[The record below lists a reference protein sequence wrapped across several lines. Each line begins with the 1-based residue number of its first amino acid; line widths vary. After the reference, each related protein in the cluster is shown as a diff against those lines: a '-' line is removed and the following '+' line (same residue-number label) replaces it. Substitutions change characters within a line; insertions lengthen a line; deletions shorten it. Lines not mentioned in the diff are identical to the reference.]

1 MAAFENTIDISGFK
15 GGEQF
20 YIDKYDSKSYDNI
33 EKAMD
38 EILDKE
44 DNNVIKEYI
53 TKYIPEEERNVT
65 YNFKCSTNTIIK
77 LNDRFIASQNLVA
90 PPPDGDADQFN
101 AVVIENM
108 LYNSIKNYSSIVENR
123 NKELKQRYIILQ
135 EKILKNNVR
144 RNLEKQQQSMFAFL
158 NRITYLG
165 VISGVSVFCVK
176 LVLISNL
183 TNPAVW
189 IGFLSKIYANP
200 LYFQYFVDILST
212 LNIFTVP
219 EILTLKDMFSKLQIL
234 MKQTPL
240 FQNKEYVD
248 TLVKCIFNPTP
259 ENRKILQNLGSNE
272 NFKDHDKNPQLM
284 QFFSYIKS
292 VTDVKNVFRETG
304 EPSEK
309 QPIWKKN
316 LLNEAFTFYTSPLGN
331 TALTSLK
338 IATDAYGYFSQSA
351 DFFTKYKDA
360 NPALLFKGITLN
372 SVNSY
377 SFNIYS
383 RIFTQNLLNKIAG
396 SKDSTLILDIPVIG
410 SLDVN
415 TFFVTTVDSFLN
427 IQVKSMLTGYFTKLE
442 QEVGY
447 DPEKEKKEKEK
458 EKDNSVE
465 AVKANIIEK
474 GLKVQKYERQGYSNE
489 QIAKILDR
497 PKRPNDYK
505 FFLSRYM
512 KNFYNTFLDVLD
524 DPLVTIEIF
533 TNVSFVFN
541 IIQNNFYSILMG
553 GGLLYLPQM
562 VLTGFAHRS
571 YLNLG
576 SLTGNLVSYDIVP
589 IKIITAY
596 FRFKYGSD
604 IVINRQFELLKYNL
618 INDVFSDIQT
628 LLNEM
633 QSVFFDTS
641 LGMSVNRYLE
651 QLNDTIMGR
660 LFKMSCKIS
669 YLFVNF
675 AVLPSVKNK
684 IVNLLPNIKFP
695 IIETLENKEK
705 SERLFTF
712 MDNKISN
719 LVKATRSNIVSN
731 LDIEKLIKVMSKDFG
746 EFMNIS
752 KIIEGTI
759 IPYLNADGFFE
770 WSGKMKS
777 PLEGSI
783 IKFVEQPL
791 GAESVD
797 EKIAAYA
804 GDILSESKQSE
815 SRVSSI
821 KIVLGTDDS
830 GYGNF
835 KVVDTKEIKSLLE
848 KVYDQDTKFDPRNK
862 KQGWFIDA
870 FETAYT
876 MLSPEG
882 YKKVWS
888 EKGWGFT
895 DDDIDKLF
903 KDGIKIGQIEQIMKE
918 VDPKTGNTPSAEQ
931 VMASI
936 LASDSLK
943 YKTSTAG
950 SFIDLV
956 LGDTGNLIK
965 DFSMSNIYYYYYYK
979 LFINEELNSK
989 KAEFDRK
996 IRERQEKEEAEMQ
1009 LLVVG
1014 SRIMFGN
1021 NPAIIKEINSDGT
1034 FDVEDNNGRLTKN
1047 VPKDSITP
1055 QVGSLRNLSKKEQ
1068 NEKDKEE
1075 FLAVIEKDEKKLSKQ
1090 DDFDTFAVFLQDR
1103 FNKIDLKKRN
1113 GEPYSIYEHA
1123 IITDMLTSLK
1133 TRESSITYNYLW
1145 DNKGDVIKSI
1155 LVDDNGVQYLD
1166 GFFEGLYGGKY
1177 DNPENPDIK
1186 LKTEILDKSD
1196 LIHTEDKNA
1205 YFGVNLQHSYGFSPQ
1220 VIHANK
1226 FLNSIE
1232 MLISLKSDSI
1242 QVATLSSMI
1251 DDLEKRAVTDVN
1263 IQNSLDT
1270 LNDLYVKPIAD
1281 ISSYYE
1287 KFVEYFKY
1295 IFCNIKT
1302 GGCNKENMVFFKHMN
1317 FNYDR
1322 FYEKMKETLEPNN
1335 LLNNIKKMI
1344 KNNIIIEFLKN
1355 NAEIKY
1361 VCNLNGT
1368 QMFLNKTFINMNTG
1382 DLMSDCINNSR
1393 DIDYSNEEEVLQ
1405 ILLRP
1410 ETIFGLSKISKLPKD
1425 EYDKLKSDAVPKDL
1439 NSLYGLMSDKDKVKE
1454 YDSFFK
1460 LFNSFGEYG
1469 IKSTTEATNIPIF
1482 SIISDVIDS
1491 QEKDFDSKKL
1501 EIDPIEKYKLQLLFN
1516 FNKILKS
1523 QTQGFIDPSIK
1534 KSYIDY
1540 FTQKED
1546 ILDNTE
1552 FLNNNQSALEKLF
1565 NDVLNACKSGDV
1577 KASKE
1582 LLQQIKKNYFDKDV
1596 IGSINLNGHILRR
1609 NDINFQDPNSKAL
1622 NDKLNE
1628 YVKYESEP
1636 ETGFA
1641 NKKNSLDIL
1650 LNRNI
1655 NEQDLGELC
1664 KDSGLE
1670 FMGTYISE
1678 RKEWYNK
1685 QSELFKLYILHNTND
1700 VFGDL
1705 SKKYNKFTDD
1715 IAKVIEDY
1723 TKNLSIIWSNVA
1735 AQDINVAVPPPQL
1748 TGMADELQ
1756 RKEQLDKID
1765 TQVRQQT
1772 AQATSAAREKT
1783 ETAEALAKPA
1793 VKEKPELGTKTEET
1807 VTQSTETKTEES
1819 LDIQL
1824 QYGTSANPQHFGN
1837 MLDSL
1842 IKTSPSTI
1850 YTDTFKQMPP
1860 IDTELKDKIEEKN
1873 KLTNPSAE
1881 CARQSGNWHVEYDGS
1896 QSGPE
1901 KYVVKTQGDL
1911 TVSEINSNGCQT
1923 TSLMYDLAININYL
1937 IMQSSKI
1944 IIPII
1949 QKIENMICNY
1959 FPIYCP
1965 YIRVLLTL
1973 SKVYST
1979 CFIYMFHDVM
1989 HKKFS
1994 DPDMVDKL
2002 TNGYANLSDKLV
2014 FGLWTQMINTLKT
2027 AEGKIGINN
2036 RSDDMLC
2043 NNIMPL
2049 IGGIIGGSDISNLE
2063 NNSYTL
2069 IDEIGSKI
2077 KQTGNPNIN
2086 VNDDPSLTNL
2096 PGYIDTGLR
2105 EGGINY
2111 SNYAEVA
2118 LQAGST
2124 FLNIEE
2130 QAAYDELMKKS
2141 SISCNDLYPKFDK
2154 ITALKLSINSLIRN
2168 PTKNFFFT
2176 NLNCRLFG
2184 SNNIDPNNKD
2194 SITLSKM
2201 LYMFLF
2207 TDWRELIKDFMVIM
2221 FTNEGLKPF
2230 FLTKL
2235 FGNKSLG
2242 RKKNFIRDLIDDSF
2256 DTAKKKYANN
2266 QKGYEDYIQT
2276 EVSNGIYKFLIN
2288 IVTSFFGQLFNL
2300 DNKLNGNWVGIDQP
2314 IYNKF
2319 KDCKG
2324 GLCSF
2329 ESIEKVTKE
2338 AILNLQN
2345 ELAVINPGYLFNT
2358 TVNIDLESE
2367 ESKKLIN
2374 DIVNSESYENFIGN
2388 LRTSDEAIINDPELN
2403 QQWKRTIYKQ
2413 YKEVLSFYK
2422 EYSEYNTAI
2431 IKHISENLKKNENV
2445 GFQYR
2450 VKNYNY
2456 RNIGSEKLETFLKS
2470 YLIKPCPEGQILYF
2484 FTKDD
2489 VVSFNCLDFS
2499 DINMENF
2506 EDEKLDSEEIFEK
2519 GYKKFADSALKENIK
2534 ILDLFVK
2541 SKDVI
2546 CDNPEYC
2553 SGISTTYAEFITQK
2567 NAEFAQL
2574 LNETTSDIDKIKD
2587 FQKTFLEDLTNKL
2600 TDLTSIY
2607 QKKQKELLNAIR
2619 EIDSKITNINEQLKN
2634 ESLEED
2640 DKFLKLQ
2647 EKGILQ
2653 AERSKL
2659 EMENKYFDKY
2669 IYSITDSSEGLF
2681 ENIKEA
2687 KKIGSLST
2695 PEMVTQDFIISEL
2708 QKTDITPE
2716 YFAFLYCKLFSIS
2729 EDNVDILNLYEF
2741 FNSDNKKITDLESK
2755 ITNNKYYFKPELYDS
2770 INNKLLEN
2778 KDIRESILKF
2788 LKVFLYKNQ
2797 KEQYLYTGKFENGYY
2812 IKDKEGGRKDIS
2824 NGLEAGSG
2832 FEIVK
2837 DQFSEIKP
2845 HDVGIEETEE
2855 QLKKIQAMKDK
2866 LQKRIEREKIKSAEL
2881 DAKSS
2886 EAAKKLMKKYEE
2898 LEVKKKEIRVQ
2909 LDEIRKKDEEYYKT
2923 YKKYFK
2929 EQEKKEEQAKK
2940 DFDDAQNDYDTAN
2953 SKFEKLVKEYD
2964 TDYYTK
2970 SIKPYLDQK
2979 KAEKDEYKKLDK
2991 FLKDYMGQL
3000 KKVAETDYNKKR
3012 YDTQNVL
3019 IELLKANKVIEEE
3032 MLKEDITDNE
3042 YDKLFKQWTEN
3053 LQKINEYDSFLMKS
3067 IDDQEFDIQLLT
3079 SKYYNEYKVIENSE
3093 YSNSKIIKKKYDRLM
3108 DLYYKIDSI
3117 PEYIQTSWQIIK
3129 ATIKTGWNKFTRF
3142 LGFGE
3147 SEIDKQKKY
3156 EEYKNKVQ
3164 EEFDKLDGK
3173 IKNLHKIEAYNKK
3186 ISNALTGYIEP
3197 TLYEEKRS
3205 YLNIFGYDDFLD
3217 YDKMKNSYF
3226 THIDPRD
3233 VKFTD
3238 EMNNLRRDLKKLEDG
3253 MKTFQREIEIDEG
3266 KLNAE
3271 DKVVIAQKKKL
3282 LDDINEKIVAIEKE
3296 ERKLK
3301 EDIEARK
3308 IAYEKLLI
3316 EMELTD
3322 KEELQKFNKKFGYS
3336 IKIDDKGIISLQKT
3350 SNNFTSSFFTSSN
3363 EEKMLSLFKD
3373 RNSLDFKNAY
3383 GKTTLLGTTIPEDK
3397 KTLGKD
3403 STGKVFPLNNNKE
3416 ILDDKI
3422 KGGFPP
3428 IIFGTDIES
3437 IMSLEE
3443 GVANV
3448 YIEKHLW
3455 GYAPV
3460 TKNLEVLTKQK
3471 IKQYIANH
3479 YTTIGEGD
3487 NKIYIMK
3494 TQIKFWEG
3502 AFENFNIADL
3512 ESALNLAMKEKQENV
3527 EKYKQYTWSRKGQN
3541 NFLSDLTPTPEAI
3554 DNVFGV
3560 YFDYFDNL
3568 IIRGVDKSHPEQQS
3582 INAIR
3587 GNVKKG
3593 KMVDGKLLDII
3604 PLNIY
3609 QSNLNNY
3616 EIDFDNDDFEVFFP
3630 GRIELTR

>member
-1 MAAFENTIDISGFK
+1 MAAFKNTIDITGFE

-20 YIDKYDSKSYDNI
+20 HIDKYDSKSYDNI
-33 EKAMD
+33 EKTMD

-44 DNNVIKEYI
+44 DNIVIKEYI
-53 TKYIPEEERNVT
+53 TKYIPEEERNIT
-65 YNFKCSTNTIIK
+65 YNFKCSTNSIIK
-77 LNDRFIASQNLVA
+77 LNDRFIANQNMA
-90 PPPDGDADQFN
+90 QPPPDGDADQFN
-101 AVVIENM
+101 AIVIENM

-135 EKILKNNVR
+135 EKILKNNAR
-144 RNLEKQQQSMFAFL
+144 INLEKQQQSMFAFL

-212 LNIFTVP
+212 LHIFTVP
-219 EILTLKDMFSKLQIL
+219 EILTLKDMFSKLQLL

-259 ENRKILQNLGSNE
+259 ENKKILQNLGSNE

-292 VTDVKNVFRETG
+292 VMEVKKVFRETG

-309 QPIWKKN
+309 QPIWKKKF
-316 LLNEAFTFYTSPLGN
+316 LNELFTFYTSPLGN

-338 IATDAYGYFSQSA
+338 IATDAYGYFSQSV
-351 DFFTKYKDA
+351 DFFTKHKDA
-360 NPALLFKGITLN
+360 NPILLFKGITLN

-377 SFNIYS
+377 SFNVYS
-383 RIFTQNLLNKIAG
+383 RIFTQNLLNIITG
-396 SKDSTLILDIPVIG
+396 NKDSTLVLDIPVIG

-465 AVKANIIEK
+465 AVKAKIIEK
-474 GLKVQKYERQGYSNE
+474 GVKVQKYEKLGYSNE

-505 FFLSRYM
+505 FFLNRYI
-512 KNFYNTFLDVLD
+512 KKFYNTFLDVLD

-533 TNVSFVFN
+533 SNVSFVFN
-541 IIQNNFYSILMG
+541 IIKDNFYSILMG
-553 GGLLYLPQM
+553 GGLFYLPQM
-562 VLTGFAHRS
+562 VLTGFAHKS
-571 YLNLG
+571 FLNLG

-651 QLNDTIMGR
+651 QLNDTIIGR
-660 LFKMSCKIS
+660 IFKMSCTIC

-675 AVLPSVKNK
+675 AVLPTVKNK

-770 WSGKMKS
+770 WSGKMKT

-783 IKFVEQPL
+783 IKFVDKPL
-791 GAESVD
+791 GVESVD

-804 GDILSESKQSE
+804 GDILSESKQDE
-815 SRVSSI
+815 SRVSSV

-848 KVYDQDTKFDPRNK
+848 KVYDQDARFDPRNK
-862 KQGWFIDA
+862 QQTWFKSA
-870 FETAYT
+870 LESAYAKLT
-876 MLSPEG
+876 PEG
-882 YKKVWS
+882 YKKAMY

-895 DDDIDKLF
+895 ERDIDKLI
-903 KDGIKIGQIEQIMKE
+903 KDGIKIGQIEQIIGE
-918 VDPKTGNTPSAEQ
+918 VDPKTGKTPTAEQ

-943 YKTSTAG
+943 YRTGTAG
-950 SFIDLV
+950 SV
-956 LGDTGNLIK
+956 LNFFVGDTGNLIK

-989 KAEFDRK
+989 KEEFDRK
-996 IRERQEKEEAEMQ
+996 IREKQEKEEEEMK
-1009 LLVVG
+1009 LLAVG

-1021 NPAIIKEINSDGT
+1021 NPGIINEINSDGT
-1034 FDVEDNNGRLTKN
+1034 FDVEDNNGNIVLN
-1047 VPKDSITP
+1047 VPKYSITP
-1055 QVGSLRNLSKKEQ
+1055 QIGNIRKLSKKEQ
-1068 NEKDKEE
+1068 NEKDREE
-1075 FLAVIEKDEKKLSKQ
+1075 FVAVIEKDEKKLSKQ

-1113 GEPYSIYEHA
+1113 GEPYSVYEHA

-1133 TRESSITYNYLW
+1133 TRENSILYNYLW

-1155 LVDDNGVQYLD
+1155 LIDDNGVQYLD
-1166 GFFEGLYGGKY
+1166 GFFERLYGGTY

-1186 LKTEILDKSD
+1186 LHIENLDKST
-1196 LIHTEDKNA
+1196 LIHTEDKDA
-1205 YFGVNLQHSYGFSPQ
+1205 YFGINLQHSYGFSPQ
-1220 VIHANK
+1220 VIPAKK

-1232 MLISLKSDSI
+1232 MLIALDSDNIQIASI
-1242 QVATLSSMI
+1242 SSMI
-1251 DDLEKRAVTDVN
+1251 TDLELRASKNVN
-1263 IQNSLDT
+1263 IQNSLDV
-1270 LNDLYVKPIAD
+1270 LNDLYVKPITD
-1281 ISSYYE
+1281 ITSYYQ
-1287 KFVEYFKY
+1287 KFVEYFKA
-1295 IFCNIKT
+1295 IFCNYKT
-1302 GGCNKENMVFFKHMN
+1302 GGCNKENMIFFKHMN

-1322 FYEKMKETLEPNN
+1322 FYEKMHGTLETNN
-1335 LLNNIKKMI
+1335 LLNDIKTMI

-1368 QMFLNKTFINMNTG
+1368 QMFLNKNYINMNTG
-1382 DLMSDCINNSR
+1382 NLMSDCMNNSR
-1393 DIDYSNEEEVLQ
+1393 DIDYTNEEEVLR

-1410 ETIFGLSKISKLPKD
+1410 ETIFGLSKIDKLPKE
-1425 EYDKLKSDAVPKDL
+1425 EYDKLKSDAAPK
-1439 NSLYGLMSDKDKVKE
+1439 NFGSLLGSDKDKLKE
-1454 YDSFFK
+1454 YDRFFD
-1460 LFNSFGEYG
+1460 LFNSFGEDG
-1469 IKSTTEATNIPIF
+1469 IKPTNAATNIPIL

-1491 QEKDFDSKKL
+1491 QEKDFASEKL
-1501 EIDPIEKYKLQLLFN
+1501 EIDPIEKYKFNLLFN
-1516 FNKILKS
+1516 FNKILKD
-1523 QTQGFIDPSIK
+1523 QTKGIIDPAIK
-1534 KSYIDY
+1534 NSYIDY

-1552 FLNNNQSALEKLF
+1552 FLNNNQSSLEKLF
-1565 NDVLNACKSGDV
+1565 NDTLNACKSGDV

-1582 LLQQIKKNYFDKDV
+1582 LLQQMKKNYFDKDV
-1596 IGSINLNGHILRR
+1596 IGSINLNKYILRR
-1609 NDINFQDPNSKAL
+1609 NDIDFQDPNSKAL

-1641 NKKNSLDIL
+1641 NKKNSLEIL

-1655 NEQDLGELC
+1655 NERDLGELC

-1678 RKEWYNK
+1678 RREWYNK
-1685 QSELFKLYILHNTND
+1685 QSEIFKLYILHNTND
-1700 VFGDL
+1700 VFRDL
-1705 SKKYNKFTDD
+1705 SEKFDKFID
-1715 IAKVIEDY
+1715 NISKVIEDY
-1723 TKNLSIIWSNVA
+1723 TKNLNIIWANA
-1735 AQDINVAVPPPQL
+1735 RAQDIDVSVPPPQL

-1756 RKEQLDKID
+1756 RKEQLDEINV
-1765 TQVRQQT
+1765 QVRQQT
-1772 AQATSAAREKT
+1772 AQATSEARQKT
-1783 ETAEALAKPA
+1783 ETAEALAKPE
-1793 VKEKPELGTKTEET
+1793 VKEKSELGTKTEEK
-1807 VTQSTETKTEES
+1807 VTETTETKTEES

-1850 YTDTFKQMPP
+1850 YTDPFKQMPP
-1860 IDTELKDKIEEKN
+1860 IDTELKGQIEEKN
-1873 KLTNPSAE
+1873 KLTTASAE
-1881 CARQSGNWHVEYDGS
+1881 CARQSEHWHVEYDGS

-1923 TSLMYDLAININYL
+1923 TSLMYDIAININYL

-1959 FPIYCP
+1959 FPVYCP

-1994 DPDMVDKL
+1994 DPGMVDKL
-2002 TNGYANLSDKLV
+2002 TNGDANLSDKLV

-2027 AEGKIGINN
+2027 SEGKIGINN

-2049 IGGIIGGSDISNLE
+2049 IGGSDISNLE

-2069 IDEIGSKI
+2069 IDEIGRKI
-2077 KQTGNPNIN
+2077 KETGNPNIN
-2086 VNDDPSLTNL
+2086 ANVEPSLTNL

-2176 NLNCRLFG
+2176 NINCRLFG

-2235 FGNKSLG
+2235 FGNKSVN
-2242 RKKNFIRDLIDDSF
+2242 RKQNFIRDLIDDSF

-2266 QKGYEDYIQT
+2266 KKGYEEYIQT

-2300 DNKLNGNWVGIDQP
+2300 DNKLNGKWIGIDNK
-2314 IYNKF
+2314 IYNDF

-2329 ESIEKVTKE
+2329 ESVEKVTKK
-2338 AILNLQN
+2338 AILNVQN
-2345 ELAVINPGYLFNT
+2345 ELAVINPGYLFDT
-2358 TVNIDLESE
+2358 KVNIDLESE
-2367 ESKKLIN
+2367 QSKKLIN

-2388 LRTSDEAIINDPELN
+2388 LRSNDEDIINDPELN

-2413 YKEVLSFYK
+2413 YKEVLTFYK

-2431 IKHISENLKKNENV
+2431 IKHISENLKSNNNV

-2450 VKNYNY
+2450 LQNYNY
-2456 RNIGSEKLETFLKS
+2456 RNTGEKKLETFLKG

-2499 DINMENF
+2499 DINIKNF

-2574 LNETTSDIDKIKD
+2574 LNETTSDIDKIKG
-2587 FQKTFLEDLTNKL
+2587 FQKTFLE
-2600 TDLTSIY
+2600 
-2607 QKKQKELLNAIR
+2607 ELRNNLLG
-2619 EIDSKITNINEQLKN
+2619 LKN
-2634 ESLEED
+2634 VYQDKVNNLLKEISLNDGKIKQIDEELKDASLDENDKFIKLHDKSILYEQKNSLETEY
-2640 DKFLKLQ
+2640 
-2647 EKGILQ
+2647 
-2653 AERSKL
+2653 
-2659 EMENKYFDKY
+2659 KYFLNY
-2669 IYSITDSSEGLF
+2669 IEKIKDNQIGLIK
-2681 ENIKEA
+2681 NIDEA
-2687 KKIGSLST
+2687 QKIGSLST

-2708 QKTDITPE
+2708 NNPNIEPD
-2716 YFAFLYCKLFSIS
+2716 YFAFLYCKFFSIS
-2729 EDNVDILNLYEF
+2729 EENVDILNLYEF
-2741 FNSDNKKITDLESK
+2741 FNSDNKKITELESK
-2755 ITNNKYYFKPELYDS
+2755 ITNNKYYFKSELNDN
-2770 INNKLLEN
+2770 INKKLLEN
-2778 KDIRESILKF
+2778 EDIRGSILRF
-2788 LKVFLYKNQ
+2788 IRIFLYKNQ
-2797 KEQYLYTGKFENGYY
+2797 KEQYTYTGKFENGYY

-2855 QLKKIQAMKDK
+2855 QLKTIQAMKDK

-2886 EAAKKLMKKYEE
+2886 EAAKKIMKKYEE
-2898 LEVKKKEIRVQ
+2898 LEVKKQEIRVQ
-2909 LDEIRKKDEEYYKT
+2909 LSKIREKDEEYYKN
-2923 YKKYFK
+2923 YKKYYEK
-2929 EQEKKEEQAKK
+2929 QKKEEEKAKK
-2940 DFDDAQNDYDTAN
+2940 EFDNAQNAYDEAN
-2953 SKFEKLVKEYD
+2953 SKFEKLIKEYD

-2970 SIKPYLDQK
+2970 SIKPYLDGK
-2979 KAEKDEYKKLDK
+2979 KAEKDEYEKLDK
-2991 FLKDYMGQL
+2991 FLKDYMGEL
-3000 KKVAETDYNKKR
+3000 KKIAEIDYDKKR
-3012 YDTQNVL
+3012 LDIQNVL

-3032 MLKEDITDNE
+3032 MLQEDITDNK

-3079 SKYYNEYKVIENSE
+3079 SNYYNQYKVIENSE

-3108 DLYYKIDSI
+3108 ELYYKIDSV

-3142 LGFGE
+3142 IGFGE
-3147 SEIDKQKKY
+3147 SEEDKQKKY
-3156 EEYKNKVQ
+3156 EEYKKKV
-3164 EEFDKLDGK
+3164 EDEFNKLDGK
-3173 IKNLHKIEAYNKK
+3173 IKNLHNIEAYNKK
-3186 ISNALTGYIEP
+3186 ISSALTGYIEP
-3197 TLYEEKRS
+3197 ILYEGKRS
-3205 YLNIFGYDDFLD
+3205 YFNIFGYDDFLD
-3217 YDKMKNSYF
+3217 YDKMSNSHF
-3226 THIDPRD
+3226 TGKKYPD

-3238 EMNNLRRDLKKLEDG
+3238 EMNMLREGLDNLQKD
-3253 MKTFQREIEIDEG
+3253 MKTFQRQIEIDEG

-3271 DKVVIAQKKKL
+3271 DKVFIAQKKKL
-3282 LDDINEKIVAIEKE
+3282 LDDINERIVAIEKE

-3322 KEELQKFNKKFGYS
+3322 KEELQKFNQKFGYS

-3428 IIFGTDIES
+3428 IIFGADIES

-3471 IKQYIANH
+3471 IKQYIGNH

-3527 EKYKQYTWSRKGQN
+3527 EKYKQYTWSRKAQN
-3541 NFLSDLTPTPEAI
+3541 NFLSDLTPTPEEI

-3560 YFDYFDNL
+3560 NFNYFDNL
-3568 IIRGVDKSHPEQQS
+3568 IIRGVDKSHTEQQS

-3587 GNVKKG
+3587 GNVNKKG